1 VHRTDVNLERL
12 KQLDINFATSYRD
25 AVIQPAKDEKGNLL
39 IELDAEIEG
48 VELFYT
54 FDNTYPDH
62 HSSLYKK
69 GEKLTI
75 PTDADT
81 FRVIS
86 YRDGKPAGKM
96 ITVSLAELEKRA
108 N

>member
-1 VHRTDVNLERL
+1 
-12 KQLDINFATSYRD
+12 
-25 AVIQPAKDEKGNLL
+25 
-39 IELDAEIEG
+39 
-48 VELFYT
+48 
-54 FDNTYPDH
+54 
-62 HSSLYKK
+62 LYKK
-69 GEKLTI
+69 GEKLNI